1 MTIELTEAEGRLLAE
16 LLDQEFRNLKQ
27 EIHRTET
34 FDYKEALKEREALLA
49 GIITKLGRPLT
60 V

>member
-1 MTIELTEAEGRLLAE
+1 MTIELTEAEGQVLAE
-16 LLDQEFRNLKQ
+16 LLDQDFRDLKE

-34 FDYKEALKEREALLA
+34 YDYKEALKEREAVLVSILS
-49 GIITKLGRPLT
+49 KLGRPLT

>member
-1 MTIELTEAEGRLLAE
+1 MTIELTEAEGQLLAE
-16 LLDQEFRNLKQ
+16 LLDSDFRDLKE

-34 FDYKEALKEREALLA
+34 YAYKESLKEREALLV
-49 GIITKLGRPLT
+49 GILQKLGRTLT

>member
-1 MTIELTEAEGRLLAE
+1 MTIELTEAEVQLLAE
-16 LLDQEFRNLKQ
+16 LLDSDFRDLKE

-34 FDYKEALKEREALLA
+34 YEYKEALKQREALLA
-49 GIITKLGRPLT
+49 GILTRLGRPLS

>member
-1 MTIELTEAEGRLLAE
+1 MTIELTDVEAQLLAD
-16 LLDQEFRNLKQ
+16 LLDSDYRDLKE

-34 FDYKEALKEREALLA
+34 FEYKEALKQREALMA
-49 GIITKLGRPLT
+49 GILAKLGRPLT